1 VQTPGRVERQV
12 RNVIDYRLLDESG
25 ETISRRR

>member
-12 RNVIDYRLLDESG
+12 QNGIDYRLLDESG
-25 ETISRRR
+25 ETTSRRR